1 MASMQREIRAQTIC
15 LLVMLGF
22 LVAGAFY
29 WLRPVLLPFVL
40 AIFIVSGLM
49 PILHSIERRFHAPR
63 LVALAIA
70 SILGFF
76 VIFLLWTV
84 TAVSVSQLARNAS
97 QYEQRFQDLAAIAS
111 EWIPQSLVREL
122 DEESPTNRPANE
134 MTDEA
139 GSEDIISE
147 ENSEEAD
154 QPLSDEQDREEDV
167 SPPYADLL
175 SPMPEPGGAKSPPD
189 QSESDSRESRGLPD
203 QVSQML
209 SQGVRILL
217 VQLTQSLMEIMG
229 SGTMVVIF
237 MLFLLLGGS
246 DAVPRSDTWIEIDQK
261 IRQYIVSKS
270 LISFFTGLIFGFV
283 LWLFGIPL
291 AMVFALLAFLFN
303 FIPNIGPIIAAVLPV
318 PLILFDPELS
328 TWGMIMVI
336 SLASAVQ
343 IISGNVVEPKML
355 GDSVDMHPIVVLLAL
370 MFWGM
375 IWGIV
380 GMFLA
385 TPITAAMK
393 ILFSKFESTRPLAAL
408 LEGRVDGLDF
418 DFLNVGGMD
427 TNDRME
433 TDDKP

>member
-49 PILHSIERRFHAPR
+49 PILHSIERRFRAPR
-63 LVALAIA
+63 IVALAIA
-70 SILGFF
+70 SVLGFF
-76 VIFLLWTV
+76 IIFLLWSI
-84 TAVSVSQLARNAS
+84 TAVSVSQLVRNAS
-97 QYEQRFQDLAAIAS
+97 RYEQRFNELAALAS
-111 EWIPQSLVREL
+111 EWIPQTLTREMEVEPPSATAPPVEESV
-122 DEESPTNRPANE
+122 DEEPSADEEPLETEQLTSDQVDQGEAKDPLIAELLELMPSALETDSPWNGP
-134 MTDEA
+134 
-139 GSEDIISE
+139 S
-147 ENSEEAD
+147 
-154 QPLSDEQDREEDV
+154 
-167 SPPYADLL
+167 
-175 SPMPEPGGAKSPPD
+175 
-189 QSESDSRESRGLPD
+189 SDSREPRGLADELP
-203 QVSQML
+203 QML
-209 SQGVRILL
+209 GQGVRILL
-217 VQLTQSLMEIMG
+217 VQLTQSLLEIMG

-246 DAVPRSDTWIEIDQK
+246 GATPRSDTWIEIDQK
-261 IRQYIVSKS
+261 IRQYIVSKA
-270 LISFFTGLIFGFV
+270 LISFFTGMIFGLI

-303 FIPNIGPIIAAVLPV
+303 FIPNIGPIIASLLPI

-328 TWGMIMVI
+328 IWGMVLVI
-336 SLASAVQ
+336 SLTSAVQ

-355 GDSVDMHPIVVLLAL
+355 GESVDMHPIVILLAL

-408 LEGRVDGLDF
+408 LAGRMDGLSF
-418 DFLNVGGMD
+418 DFLNVGGE
-427 TNDRME
+427 E
-433 TDDKP
+433 TDDRKATDEP